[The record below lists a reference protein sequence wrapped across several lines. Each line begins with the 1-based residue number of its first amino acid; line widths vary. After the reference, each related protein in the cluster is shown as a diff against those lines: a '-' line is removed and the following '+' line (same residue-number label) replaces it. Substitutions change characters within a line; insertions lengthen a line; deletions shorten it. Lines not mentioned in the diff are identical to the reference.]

1 MTAALVRT
9 WTHFVTARHVR
20 AMRERLIKLVL
31 AYLNRLPPC
40 CM

>member
-1 MTAALVRT
+1 MTTLVRT
-9 WTHFVTARHVR
+9 WTHFVTARRVR
-20 AMRERLIKLVL
+20 ATRERLVKLVL